1 MIYTSIDVGYY
12 NMGLVQCD
20 DTFNVTFA
28 KRVDITKYTGCGRDC
43 PLYHTNEVA
52 DLIAHFVQAYKEI
65 FDSADVILMERQPPS
80 GLTNIESLLFYIFRD
95 KIKLI
100 SPNSVHA
107 HFGYNHLDYEQ
118 RKDRVVEI
126 ASKYFELPN
135 VARKHD
141 MADAFCMILYEVQKR
156 QLEIKAREEIKRL
169 PFDNYRY
176 GC

>member
-1 MIYTSIDVGYY
+1 MIYPSIDVGYY

-20 DTFNVTFA
+20 SELNVTFA
-28 KRVDITKYTGCGRDC
+28 KRVDITRYTGCA
-43 PLYHTNEVA
+43 LYHTKHVA
-52 DLIAHFVQAYKEI
+52 DYVAHFVQLYKEI

-80 GLTNIESLLFYIFRD
+80 GLTSIEALLFYIFRD

-107 HFGYNHLDYEQ
+107 HFGYSHLDYEQ
-118 RKDRVVEI
+118 RKDRVIDI
-126 ASKYFELPN
+126 ASKYFTLPE

-141 MADAFCMILYEVQKR
+141 MADAFCMVLYEVQLR
-156 QLEIKAREEIKRL
+156 QLEIKQQDEIKRL